1 MSLHLKKY
9 IFSSTVKHL
18 LEIIKLFFQIKF
30 VKDSLNILNGIKY
43 NFVSSAY
50 KDENI
55 LSGCGTAQIEK
66 STEQKYLNETIF
78 QLIYFIIP
86 TPNPIQKLLYMEFKT
101 NDVGSKT
108 IYVEITNVERIPSN
122 P

>member
-1 MSLHLKKY
+1 M
-9 IFSSTVKHL
+9 
-18 LEIIKLFFQIKF
+18 
-30 VKDSLNILNGIKY
+30 NILNGIKY
-43 NFVSSAY
+43 NFVSSSY
-50 KDENI
+50 KDETI
-55 LSGCGTAQIEK
+55 LSGCGTTQIEK

-122 P
+122 PQKPAPPWSK